1 MLQSKVLIRNAIL
14 IGIAAAIGHAIGLAL
29 GLPRDY
35 WIVIPI
41 ILAVRP
47 KPSMSITFTLMMVI
61 GTVIGAMIAA
71 ALTLDSS
78 NRYLLLAF
86 LFFFSVMVFATRG
99 VNPLLAQIFLVPFV
113 IILLDIYFPG
123 QWYLPFIRILN
134 VTIGGMIAVATS
146 YFISVLSGSE
156 FLSGKNRTP

>member
-1 MLQSKVLIRNAIL
+1 
-14 IGIAAAIGHAIGLAL
+14 
-29 GLPRDY
+29 
-35 WIVIPI
+35 
-41 ILAVRP
+41 
-47 KPSMSITFTLMMVI
+47 
-61 GTVIGAMIAA
+61 
-71 ALTLDSS
+71 
-78 NRYLLLAF
+78 
-86 LFFFSVMVFATRG
+86 MVFATRG